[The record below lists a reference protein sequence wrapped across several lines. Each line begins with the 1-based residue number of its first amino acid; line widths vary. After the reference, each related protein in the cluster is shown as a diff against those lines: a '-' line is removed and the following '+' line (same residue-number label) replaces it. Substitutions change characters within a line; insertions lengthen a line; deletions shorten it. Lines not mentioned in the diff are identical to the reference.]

1 MAVRAP
7 PRKGDPRGSCI
18 EVRHAYG
25 MSQGNLHLKAVLS
38 WQKFRAGRRSVKSL
52 SIFI

>member
-1 MAVRAP
+1 MMNHEILEP
-7 PRKGDPRGSCI
+7 GSI

-38 WQKFRAGRRSVKSL
+38 WQKFRGRGT
-52 SIFI
+52 